1 MGTTTCPV
9 CNSSIDE
16 DAASCPYCGF
26 KLLGSTQQFK
36 PFNLDNDVDDA
47 DQREPQ
53 KASLRVLRGP
63 QTGVVFSLKDT
74 PMSVGRSP
82 KCDIFLN
89 DMTVS
94 REHAEIVPVEGGF
107 EIYDKNSFNG
117 LWVNNANVE
126 DRKLKPGDII
136 QVGAFLLLYQ
146 EA

>member
-1 MGTTTCPV
+1 MSTTTCPV
-9 CNSSIDE
+9 CNSTIDE

-26 KLLGSTQQFK
+26 KLLGSTQQFQ
-36 PFNLDNDVDDA
+36 PLNLDKDL
-47 DQREPQ
+47 EEGEEEKPQ

-63 QTGVVFSLKDT
+63 QTGVVFSLKDK

-94 REHAEIVPVEGGF
+94 RTHAEIVPVEGGF

-117 LWVNNANVE
+117 LWVNNSNV
-126 DRKLKPGDII
+126 DSRKLAPGDII

-146 EA
+146 ES